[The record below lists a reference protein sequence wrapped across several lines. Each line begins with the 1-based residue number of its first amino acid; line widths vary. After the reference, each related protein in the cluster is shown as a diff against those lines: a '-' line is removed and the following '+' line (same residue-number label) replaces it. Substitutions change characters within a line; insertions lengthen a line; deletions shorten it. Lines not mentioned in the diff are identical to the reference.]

1 MMTQTES
8 LANTGV
14 VLERYARTSLEHVA
28 SLRLRPDHKRVH
40 WSLYVLPA
48 LGHAS
53 GHARGTILRSGADA
67 R

>member
-1 MMTQTES
+1 MTTQTEN
-8 LANTGV
+8 LADAGV
-14 VLERYARTSLEHVA
+14 VHVRTSLEHVA
-28 SLRLRPDHKRVH
+28 SLRPRPNHERVH